1 VNALHLAQVRGV
13 LRLELRKGL
22 LGRRALPVY
31 LIGLLP
37 LVATFFFILVSTLV
51 GSGPPQEF
59 GGAGGAHLFFIAQFQ
74 FILRFVLYVGCV
86 WIFMNLFRG
95 EVIDRSLHYYFL
107 TPIRREVLV
116 AGKYL
121 AAWTTAS
128 AVFGGSTALCYVVVH
143 AYLGGASSA
152 LSPPVLA
159 VLFQYVG
166 VVLLGCLGYGAVF
179 LVVGLFLRSL
189 IVPALVIFAWE
200 SLNTFLPAFLKKI
213 SVVFYLQGLIPL
225 PPPDGPVSILAEPV
239 SVWIALPG
247 ILLFTALT
255 LVAAGWRIRH
265 VEIAYG
271 AD

>member
-1 VNALHLAQVRGV
+1 MAQIRGV

-31 LIGLLP
+31 FIGLLP
-37 LVATFFFILVSTLV
+37 VGVAFFFILVSTLV
-51 GSGPPQEF
+51 GGAPAEFRGPQ
-59 GGAGGAHLFFIAQFQ
+59 GAHLFFIAQFQ
-74 FILRFVLYVGCV
+74 FILRFVLFVGCV

-107 TPIRREVLV
+107 TPIRRDVLV

-121 AAWTTAS
+121 AAWVTS
-128 AVFGGSTALCYVVVH
+128 SVVFGGATALCYVALH

-152 LSPPVLA
+152 LSGPVLA

-166 VVLLGCLGYGAVF
+166 VVLLGCLGYGALF
-179 LVVGLFLRSL
+179 LVIGLYLRSL
-189 IVPALVIFAWE
+189 IVPALLVFAWE

-225 PPPDGPVSILAEPV
+225 PPPDGPISILAEPV

-247 ILLFTALT
+247 ILVFTAIT
-255 LVAAGWRIRH
+255 LVAAGFRIRR
-265 VEIAYG
+265 VEISYA
-271 AD
+271 AE